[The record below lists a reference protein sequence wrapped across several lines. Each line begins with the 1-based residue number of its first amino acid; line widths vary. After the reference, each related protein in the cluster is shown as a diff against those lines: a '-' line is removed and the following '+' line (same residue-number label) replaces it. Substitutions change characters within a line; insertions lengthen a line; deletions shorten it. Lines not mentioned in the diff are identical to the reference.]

1 MALPEN
7 MRQLQQRLALRRLLF
22 QRLFRPPSSPHR
34 PFTSNTSLASRSR
47 PQLPFLSIPVTTR
60 RRERYFTTKTR
71 RWLRHEGSLFV
82 RYNIALWGSLV
93 CVAGIILVLNQER
106 LEKEFPTPHE
116 WSFITRMRVRG
127 AKNADKHEGPKGKN
141 WDEIIVSCKEALKR
155 LEDPNKDGA
164 GVREL
169 INDEPLSIDG
179 LGSVG
184 KDVSDKSEN
193 WRRGY
198 YETMML
204 LASSLER
211 VDGWVKD
218 RTRNIV
224 CPPQMVVGP
233 SNPRPEPMPPGAP
246 SAPKEENCEP
256 AYESAENTYL
266 RILTTNGFNAKQ
278 RLDAA
283 LAYAYFLDYKKLPD
297 AAERVY
303 DWAISIATESADPSS
318 PPPVDRRT
326 LTINDQAT
334 PPSDNLLSALTA
346 IATQKARAGDLS
358 AALPMFIS
366 LLRAR
371 RSLPSTAPDGS
382 AGETTATA
390 RSSWWL
396 KLWELAKPPQ
406 YPPPPPDGT
415 QPPWRSPK
423 NLCEEAALHLYIGEI
438 LYSSQDKAQ
447 MREEGVAW
455 TRDGV
460 DLAEEQLRNLGKAGA
475 ADAREKCKECL
486 TTGLENWSTM
496 VKRLAKQEA
505 EQRRKVEE
513 GGGGGGSTF
522 GAFWSQP
529 KPQEVEARWA
539 AEEKVVQE
547 RARRTSE
554 LLIDAAPSQSFAQSL
569 LRA

>member
-1 MALPEN
+1 M
-7 MRQLQQRLALRRLLF
+7 
-22 QRLFRPPSSPHR
+22 
-34 PFTSNTSLASRSR
+34 
-47 PQLPFLSIPVTTR
+47 V
-60 RRERYFTTKTR
+60 
-71 RWLRHEGSLFV
+71 V
-82 RYNIALWGSLV
+82 RYNIALWGSLI
-93 CVAGIILVLNQER
+93 CLAGIILMLNQDS
-106 LEKEFPTPHE
+106 LEKQFPTPHE

-127 AKNADKHEGPKGKN
+127 AKSANNHGGPKGKN
-141 WDEIIVSCKEALKR
+141 WDEIIVSCREALKR
-155 LEDPNKDGA
+155 LEDPNIDGA

-169 INDEPLSIDG
+169 LNDEPLSIEG
-179 LGSVG
+179 LGNVG
-184 KDVSDKSEN
+184 KDISDKSEN

-198 YETMML
+198 YEVMML
-204 LASSLER
+204 LARSLEQ

-218 RTRNIV
+218 KTRNIV

-256 AYESAENTYL
+256 AYESAENAYL
-266 RILTTNGFNAKQ
+266 RILTTKGFSTKQ

-283 LAYAYFLDYKKLPD
+283 LAYAFFLDYKRLPE

-303 DWAISIATESADPSS
+303 DWALSIATESADPSS
-318 PPPVDRRT
+318 PPLVDRRT
-326 LTINDQAT
+326 LTIHDKAT
-334 PPSDNLLSALTA
+334 PPSDNVLSVLTA
-346 IATQKARAGDLS
+346 IATQKARSGDLS

-371 RSLPSTAPDGS
+371 RSLPSTAAEGS
-382 AGETTATA
+382 VEETAAAAAAASAAEA
-390 RSSWWL
+390 RSSWWQ

-415 QPPWRSPK
+415 QAPWRSAK

-460 DLAEEQLRNLGKAGA
+460 DLAEEQLRKLGTTGAG
-475 ADAREKCKECL
+475 DAKETCKECL

-496 VKRLAKQEA
+496 VKRLARQEA
-505 EQRRKVEE
+505 EQHKKREE
-513 GGGGGGSTF
+513 SGGGGSSF

-547 RARRTSE
+547 RVRRTSE
-554 LLIDAAPSQSFAQSL
+554 LLIDAAPPESFVQSL
-569 LRA
+569 LKA